1 VDSRLAA
8 YHSDL
13 LLQTNA
19 RGHRGLLLY
28 ILVEHKSF
36 PDRKVLFQ
44 LLRYMLR
51 VWEAWIARKENRN
64 WSALPP
70 ILPVVFSHA
79 PRPWPYSRQF
89 SDLVSRP
96 GVAFASYI
104 PRFQALLLDLARRK
118 DTALG
123 SDPMTRLHLQ
133 MLKHIQAHDTRRLA
147 PVFAGM
153 HRHRLAE
160 RHPEEFRAAVEYL
173 LRARPGESIER
184 ILKLLPS
191 AAMRRRAMTIAESL
205 ERKGRQEGRLQ
216 GSVAAKQ
223 EILERILDRRF
234 GLTETERKLIHS
246 QPAAGKLD
254 AALDAALS
262 PRRTTKAAVLARLR
276 GSTTKRAGKR
286 TRSGSAGSRTSRV

>member
-1 VDSRLAA
+1 
-8 YHSDL
+8 
-13 LLQTNA
+13 
-19 RGHRGLLLY
+19 
-28 ILVEHKSF
+28 
-36 PDRKVLFQ
+36 
-44 LLRYMLR
+44 
-51 VWEAWIARKENRN
+51 
-64 WSALPP
+64 
-70 ILPVVFSHA
+70 
-79 PRPWPYSRQF
+79 
-89 SDLVSRP
+89 
-96 GVAFASYI
+96 
-104 PRFQALLLDLARRK
+104 
-118 DTALG
+118 
-123 SDPMTRLHLQ
+123 

-191 AAMRRRAMTIAESL
+191 TAMRRRAMTIAESL
-205 ERKGRQEGRLQ
+205 ERKGRREGREEGRRQGRQEGRLQ

-223 EILERILDRRF
+223 EILDRILDRRF

-276 GSTTKRAGKR
+276 GSTTKQAGKR